1 MILTVRVQP
10 KASRDRIDGF
20 ARDADGNTLL
30 RLRVTAVPD
39 KGRANKAVIA
49 LLARAAGLPKSS
61 VSIIAGDKSRT
72 KTVRFE
78 AAPDIVLQRLADHS
92 KG

>member
-1 MILTVRVQP
+1 MLTVRVQP
-10 KASRDRIDGF
+10 KASRARIDGF
-20 ARDADGNTLL
+20 ATDEDGKRKL

-49 LLARAAGLPKSS
+49 LLAAATGLPKSA

-72 KTVRFE
+72 KTVRLE
-78 AAPDIVLQRLADHS
+78 ADPDMVLKRLADAS
-92 KG
+92 EG